1 MLSRTRLLMKSPFLS
16 ALTPGDS
23 AIRTSGSHSTP
34 GLSPAPATIDEAIV
48 STEAARRILLGLMFT
63 GMLMPMLSS
72 MSRVAL
78 PIVRNNFQIAA
89 DMTAWVD
96 SVFTLPFMFLM
107 PVYGRL
113 SDAVGRRRLILIGI
127 VIFVIGTAMTAT
139 ATNLAWLMTGRAI
152 QGVGASGL
160 MPLAMALISTI
171 FPAAER
177 GKALG
182 TWSVVGPI
190 TGFVCPLFAGF
201 MVDHWGW
208 RAAFGP
214 TLVLGV
220 VTFFVVARLVPAG
233 LSHIQPHFW
242 RTFDWIGVLLL
253 AGATTALLF
262 FLSSRPIT
270 GVAPLQ
276 DWRLGVS
283 ALILFVA
290 FLLWERR
297 RSHPFVELTIF
308 TNRMFTLGS
317 FAAGLRMVIMAGQE
331 FLIPLYLVDVYQV
344 SAAQIGGITM
354 MSAGTMALIVRFGGQ
369 AADRWGSRWP
379 TVFGIGTQGLVML
392 LFVFLP
398 ASTPL
403 WVMALAMAVYGLG
416 AGLVLAALHH
426 AALGH
431 MTKMQ
436 MGAAAGLYSM
446 IRFAG
451 AMIGTALAG
460 VILQTHLDL
469 SWPMIDAYQ
478 QVFLFFAVSGL
489 IGVLTGFTLRT
500 PHRPPFT
507 PVVVA
512 PLSRYNDKPIPNSA
526 NANHQSPNHPMY

>member
-1 MLSRTRLLMKSPFLS
+1 MKSQSLRPTHPTDTAIHES
-16 ALTPGDS
+16 KNRSVPVTP
-23 AIRTSGSHSTP
+23 
-34 GLSPAPATIDEAIV
+34 PAPPITTVETIV
-48 STEAARRILLGLMFT
+48 SPDAARRILFGLMFT

-78 PIVRNNFQIAA
+78 PIVRHDFQIAA

-113 SDAVGRRRLILIGI
+113 SDAVGRRRLILAGI
-127 VIFVIGTAMTAT
+127 VIFAIGTAMTAL
-139 ATNLAWLMTGRAI
+139 APNLAWLMTGRAI

-177 GKALG
+177 GNALG

-190 TGFVCPLFAGF
+190 VGFVSPLFAGF
-201 MVDHWGW
+201 LVDHWGW
-208 RAAFGP
+208 RAAFAP
-214 TLVLGV
+214 ALLLTLI
-220 VTFFVVARLVPAG
+220 TFFVVARLVPAG

-253 AGATTALLF
+253 AGAMTTLLF

-270 GVAPLQ
+270 GVTPLQ
-276 DWRLGVS
+276 DWRLGLSMLVLF
-283 ALILFVA
+283 ALFIF
-290 FLLWERR
+290 WERR
-297 RSHPFVELTIF
+297 RSDPFVELSIF
-308 TNRMFTLGS
+308 TNRLFTLGS

-331 FLIPLYLVDVYQV
+331 FLIPLYLVDVHQV
-344 SAAQIGGITM
+344 TAAQIGGVTM
-354 MSAGTMALIVRFGGQ
+354 MSAGTMALVVRFGGQ

-379 TVFGIGTQGLVML
+379 TVIGIGTQGLIML
-392 LFVFLP
+392 VFVFLP
-398 ASTPL
+398 ATTPL
-403 WVMALAMAVYGLG
+403 WVMAAVMAVYGLG

-431 MTKMQ
+431 MTKVQ

-451 AMIGTALAG
+451 AMVGTALAG
-460 VILQTHLDL
+460 VILQYRLDQA
-469 SWPMIDAYQ
+469 WPVLDAYQ
-478 QVFLFFAVSGL
+478 QVFLFFAISGL
-489 IGVLTGFTLRT
+489 IGTLTGFTLRERGG
-500 PHRPPFT
+500 HRT
-507 PVVVA
+507 RIA
-512 PLSRYNDKPIPNSA
+512 QI
-526 NANHQSPNHPMY
+526 